1 VDVSGAWITV
11 KGRLLQAAIAFDQ
24 FINCLVSLFIG
35 GGWADETISA
45 RMWRNR
51 AMPWWREARWLVDKL
66 FWGQP
71 NHCYQSFVS
80 ELQRKQLPED
90 YQEGSL

>member
-1 VDVSGAWITV
+1 MDVSGAWITV

-24 FINCLVSLFIG
+24 FINCFVSLFIG

-51 AMPWWREARWLVDKL
+51 AMPWWRGARWLVDKL
-66 FWGQP
+66 FWWQP

-80 ELQRKQLPED
+80 ELQRNQLPED